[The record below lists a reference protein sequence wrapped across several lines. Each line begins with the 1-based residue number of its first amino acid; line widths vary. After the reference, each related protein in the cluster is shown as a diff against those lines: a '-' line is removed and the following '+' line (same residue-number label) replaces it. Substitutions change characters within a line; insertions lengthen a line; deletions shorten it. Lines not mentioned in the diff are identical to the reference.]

1 MQKVLLTIFCLVTM
15 AAQSQETVLT
25 MTLEEALQI
34 ARKQQPD
41 LLNAERNIAYA
52 RAATREA
59 KSSYKPKVTLEG
71 DYRYNPIIQT
81 NVLPANAFNPANDP
95 KELVPIRF
103 GTPWNG
109 VAGIRVKQPLYDPAK
124 LATLDGSKLSEEL
137 AMAEQ
142 KQLMADREEEIV
154 KTWYN
159 IMLDAAKAGYY
170 TADLE
175 RNKRNI
181 DVINE
186 QVKQGRALDQDLREA
201 TLVMSESTIELEKT
215 KLDLYSDQVYLSYL
229 MGYDAVQLIMPKEK
243 LEDALP
249 SASGWQT
256 TITDLKADASQ
267 RPDILRQSVNMK
279 IAEINVKQTK
289 AEQLPVVNFEGYLGA
304 TNFTYR
310 FNPITNWYG
319 SSFLGVNIR
328 YPIFGS
334 GEKKAQLE
342 QARFQYENEKET
354 LRKLQQQ
361 AYYEAIN
368 SNNKTAYAA
377 KMLDLQR
384 SKLKVQEEKINIVR
398 SRLEEGRALSQDLL
412 TEETKLAEIRK
423 DLYQYARDYMTAL
436 TELRKSL
443 GKSPASK
450 E

>member
-1 MQKVLLTIFCLVTM
+1 MQRVLLIIFFLVTM
-15 AAQSQETVLT
+15 AARGQETVLT

-59 KSSYKPKVTLEG
+59 KSSYKPKVTIEG

-81 NVLPANAFNPANDP
+81 NVLPANAFNPNNDP

-109 VAGIRVKQPLYDPAK
+109 VAGVRVKQAIYDPAK
-124 LATLDGSKLSEEL
+124 LATLDGNKLGEDL
-137 AMAEQ
+137 AIAEQ
-142 KQLMADREEEIV
+142 KELLANREEEIV

-170 TADLE
+170 AADLE
-175 RNKRNI
+175 RNKRNT

-186 QVKQGRALDQDLREA
+186 QLKQGRALDQDLREA
-201 TLVMSESTIELEKT
+201 ILLMSESNIELEKT
-215 KLDLYSDQVYLSYL
+215 KLDMYSDQVYLSYL
-229 MGYDAVQLIMPKEK
+229 MGYDTVQLITPKEK

-249 SASGWQT
+249 SADGWHT
-256 TITDLKADASQ
+256 TINDTKADVSQ
-267 RPDILRQSVNMK
+267 RPDILRQTVNMK

-334 GEKKAQLE
+334 GEKKAQQE
-342 QARFQYENEKET
+342 QARFQFENEKET

-368 SNNKTAYAA
+368 SNNKTSYAA
-377 KMLDLQR
+377 KMLELQR

-398 SRLEEGRALSQDLL
+398 SRLEEGRAVPQDLL
-412 TEETKLAEIRK
+412 NEETKLAEIRK

-443 GKSPASK
+443 GKSLASNQ
-450 E
+450 

>member
-1 MQKVLLTIFCLVTM
+1 M
-15 AAQSQETVLT
+15 AVQAQDSVLT
-25 MTLEEALQI
+25 LTLEEALQI

-41 LLNAERNIAYA
+41 LRNAERNIAYA

-59 KSSYKPKVTLEG
+59 KSSYKPKLTLEG
-71 DYRYNPIIQT
+71 DYRFNPIIQT
-81 NVLPANAFNPANDP
+81 SVLPANAFNPANDP
-95 KELVPIRF
+95 KELIPIRF

-109 VAGIRVKQPLYDPAK
+109 VAGIRLKQPIYDPAK
-124 LATLDGSKLSEEL
+124 LATLDGNKLGEEL
-137 AMAEQ
+137 ALADQ
-142 KQLMADREEEIV
+142 KQLLADREEEIV

-170 TADLE
+170 ASDLE

-201 TLVMSESTIELEKT
+201 ALIMSESSIELEKT
-215 KLDLYSDQVYLSYL
+215 QLDTYSDQVYLSYL

-249 SASGWQT
+249 SSEGWRT
-256 TITDLKADASQ
+256 TINVTKEEVNQRADVQ
-267 RPDILRQSVNMK
+267 RQSVNMK

-304 TNFTYR
+304 TNFTNR
-310 FNPITNWYG
+310 FNPFTNWYG
-319 SSFLGVNIR
+319 SSFLGLNIR

-354 LRKLQQQ
+354 LRKIQQQ
-361 AYYEAIN
+361 AYYETIN
-368 SNNKTAYAA
+368 SNNIIGGT
-377 KMLDLQR
+377 DR
-384 SKLKVQEEKINIVR
+384 
-398 SRLEEGRALSQDLL
+398 
-412 TEETKLAEIRK
+412 
-423 DLYQYARDYMTAL
+423 
-436 TELRKSL
+436 
-443 GKSPASK
+443 
-450 E
+450 